1 MDGVSLGD
9 QKPCLTATQERV
21 KAIAIGCSTT
31 AESCRQA
38 VKLSSRAVW
47 PGTRTSFTEYAGLDL
62 LIAGP
67 MRERLVYNNMTLDW
81 SVGRAAAA
89 AAALLGNASMSSQ
102 CS

>member
-1 MDGVSLGD
+1 M
-9 QKPCLTATQERV
+9 
-21 KAIAIGCSTT
+21 
-31 AESCRQA
+31 QA
-38 VKLSSRAVW
+38 SSKLSSRAVW
-47 PGTRTSFTEYAGLDL
+47 PGTHRSRSTQEYL
-62 LIAGP
+62 LIAGA